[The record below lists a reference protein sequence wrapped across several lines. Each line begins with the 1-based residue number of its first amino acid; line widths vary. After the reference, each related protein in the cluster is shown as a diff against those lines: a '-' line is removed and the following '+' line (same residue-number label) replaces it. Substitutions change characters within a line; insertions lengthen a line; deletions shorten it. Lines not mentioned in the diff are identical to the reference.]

1 MPPVLATTEKLN
13 IKQEKMEEAEVRI
26 LMFLSVLYYLFSQHR
41 VVFIICQR
49 SVFSIEDSCV
59 ATFKLPRGSNDGED
73 KSNDGEK
80 P

>member
-13 IKQEKMEEAEVRI
+13 IKQEKMEVPEVRI

-59 ATFKLPRGSNDGED
+59 ATFKLPGGSNNGEH

>member
-13 IKQEKMEEAEVRI
+13 IKQEKMEEPEVRI

-59 ATFKLPRGSNDGED
+59 ATFKLPGGSNDGEYEG
-73 KSNDGEK
+73 NDGEK